1 MTTNLAETG
10 RTGTRLPVGKTAAV
24 DSIWSVTMAAM
35 TATGDL
41 AETERTKLRR
51 AADRGSFDR
60 ALAYSILDEALV
72 AHVGISTE
80 RGPVVLP
87 MTYGRID
94 DRLYL
99 HGAVGNAL
107 LRAGTD
113 AQVCATVTL
122 LDGLVLARS
131 AFHHSMNYRCVV
143 LYGTATK
150 VTDDAE
156 KLAAFDA
163 IVDQSV
169 PGRAAE
175 VRASDPGE
183 LRATLVLRLPIEEGS
198 VKVRGHG
205 VVDDAD
211 DLDLPVWAGVVPLRL
226 TPGDPMQDP
235 DQTATAESGPLAP
248 PAASRLT
255 R

>member
-1 MTTNLAETG
+1 
-10 RTGTRLPVGKTAAV
+10 
-24 DSIWSVTMAAM
+24 MAAM

-41 AETERTKLRR
+41 LETERTKLRR

-60 ALAYSILDEALV
+60 GLAYSILDEALV

-113 AQVCATVTL
+113 VQICATVTL

-150 VTDDAE
+150 VTDDDE

-163 IVDQSV
+163 IVNQSV

-175 VRASDPGE
+175 ARRSDASE
-183 LRATLVLRLPIEEGS
+183 LRSTLVLRLPIEEGS

-205 VVDDAD
+205 VGDAPE

-226 TPGDPMQDP
+226 TPGDPVQDP
-235 DQTATAESGPLAP
+235 DQAATPAGWALAA
-248 PAASRLT
+248 PAARLT
-255 R
+255 RRSAARSAP

>member
-1 MTTNLAETG
+1 
-10 RTGTRLPVGKTAAV
+10 
-24 DSIWSVTMAAM
+24 MAAM

-41 AETERTKLRR
+41 LKTERTRLRR
-51 AADRGSFDR
+51 AAGRGSFDR
-60 ALAYSILDEALV
+60 ASAYSILDEALV

-113 AQVCATVTL
+113 TQVCATVTL

-150 VTDDAE
+150 VTDDDE
-156 KLAAFDA
+156 KRAAFDA
-163 IVDQSV
+163 IVEQSL

-175 VRASDPGE
+175 ARPADPGE
-183 LRATLVLRLPIEEGS
+183 LRATLVLRLPIVEGS

-211 DLDLPVWAGVVPLRL
+211 DLGLPVWAGVVPLRL
-226 TPGDPMQDP
+226 TPGAPVQDP
-235 DQTATAESGPLAP
+235 DQAATAEGGTLTP
-248 PAASRLT
+248 PSESRLT

>member
-1 MTTNLAETG
+1 
-10 RTGTRLPVGKTAAV
+10 
-24 DSIWSVTMAAM
+24 MAAM
-35 TATGDL
+35 TATGEL
-41 AETERTKLRR
+41 AETERTRLRR
-51 AADRGSFDR
+51 AANRGSFDR

-113 AQVCATVTL
+113 AEVCVTITL
-122 LDGLVLARS
+122 FDGLVLARS

-156 KLAAFDA
+156 KQAAFDA
-163 IVDQSV
+163 IVNQSV

-175 VRASDPGE
+175 ARPADASE
-183 LRATLVLRLPIEEGS
+183 LRSTLVLRLPIEEGS

-205 VVDDAD
+205 VVDDPE

-226 TPGDPMQDP
+226 TPGEPHHDP
-235 DQTATAESGPLAP
+235 DQAATPAGQALTP
-248 PAASRLT
+248 PTPARLT

>member
-1 MTTNLAETG
+1 
-10 RTGTRLPVGKTAAV
+10 
-24 DSIWSVTMAAM
+24 MAAM

-41 AETERTKLRR
+41 LETERTKLRR
-51 AADRGSFDR
+51 AANRGSFDR

-87 MTYGRID
+87 MTYGRIH

-113 AQVCATVTL
+113 VSICATVTL

-226 TPGDPMQDP
+226 TPGDPVQDP
-235 DQTATAESGPLAP
+235 DQTATA
-248 PAASRLT
+248 
-255 R
+255 

>member
-1 MTTNLAETG
+1 
-10 RTGTRLPVGKTAAV
+10 
-24 DSIWSVTMAAM
+24 MAAM

-41 AETERTKLRR
+41 LETERTKLRR
-51 AADRGSFDR
+51 AANRGSFDR

-72 AHVGISTE
+72 THVGISTE

-87 MTYGRID
+87 MTYGRIH

-113 AQVCATVTL
+113 VSICATVTL

-163 IVDQSV
+163 IVNQSV

-175 VRASDPGE
+175 ARPSDPSE

-205 VVDDAD
+205 VGDAPD
-211 DLDLPVWAGVVPLRL
+211 DLNLPVWAGVVPLRL
-226 TPGDPMQDP
+226 TPAAPVQDP
-235 DQTATAESGPLAP
+235 DQAATSEGATLAP
-248 PAASRLT
+248 PTAARLT

>member
-1 MTTNLAETG
+1 MAGMTT
-10 RTGTRLPVGKTAAV
+10 
-24 DSIWSVTMAAM
+24 
-35 TATGDL
+35 TGDL
-41 AETERTKLRR
+41 AETERSRLRR

-60 ALAYSILDEALV
+60 SLAYSILDEALV
-72 AHVGISTE
+72 AHVGIATG

-113 AQVCATVTL
+113 AEVCATVTL

-163 IVDQSV
+163 IVDHAL
-169 PGRAAE
+169 PGRSAE
-175 VRASDPGE
+175 ARPADPGE
-183 LRATLVLRLPIEEGS
+183 LRTTLVLRLPIVEGS

-226 TPGDPMQDP
+226 TPGEPVQDP
-235 DQTATAESGPLAP
+235 AQAAVTAAP
-248 PAASRLT
+248 PLGPPLVSRPS

>member
-226 TPGDPMQDP
+226 TPGEPVQDP

>member
-1 MTTNLAETG
+1 
-10 RTGTRLPVGKTAAV
+10 
-24 DSIWSVTMAAM
+24 MAPM

-41 AETERTKLRR
+41 LETERTKLRR
-51 AADRGSFDR
+51 AANRGSFDR
-60 ALAYSILDEALV
+60 PLAYSILDEALV
-72 AHVGISTE
+72 AHVGISTQ

-87 MTYGRID
+87 MTYGRIG

-113 AQVCATVTL
+113 VSICCTVTL

-163 IVDQSV
+163 IVNQSV

-175 VRASDPGE
+175 ARPSDPAE

-205 VVDDAD
+205 VGDAPD
-211 DLDLPVWAGVVPLRL
+211 DLDLAVWAGVVPLRL
-226 TPGDPMQDP
+226 TPGDPVQDP
-235 DQTATAESGPLAP
+235 DQTATSEGARLAP
-248 PAASRLT
+248 PTAARLT

>member
-1 MTTNLAETG
+1 
-10 RTGTRLPVGKTAAV
+10 
-24 DSIWSVTMAAM
+24 
-35 TATGDL
+35 
-41 AETERTKLRR
+41 
-51 AADRGSFDR
+51 
-60 ALAYSILDEALV
+60 
-72 AHVGISTE
+72 
-80 RGPVVLP
+80 
-87 MTYGRID
+87 MTYGRIH

-113 AQVCATVTL
+113 VSICATVTL

-150 VTDDAE
+150 VTDDDE

-163 IVDQSV
+163 IVNQSV

-175 VRASDPGE
+175 ARRSDASE
-183 LRATLVLRLPIEEGS
+183 LRSTLVLRLPIEEGS

-205 VVDDAD
+205 VGDAPE

-226 TPGDPMQDP
+226 TPGDPVQDP
-235 DQTATAESGPLAP
+235 DQAATPAGWALAA
-248 PAASRLT
+248 PAARLT
-255 R
+255 RRSAARSAP

>member
-1 MTTNLAETG
+1 
-10 RTGTRLPVGKTAAV
+10 V
-24 DSIWSVTMAAM
+24 
-35 TATGDL
+35 
-41 AETERTKLRR
+41 
-51 AADRGSFDR
+51 
-60 ALAYSILDEALV
+60 LDEALV

-87 MTYGRID
+87 LTYGRID

-143 LYGTATK
+143 LYGTATR

-163 IVDQSV
+163 IVNQSV

-175 VRASDPGE
+175 ARPGDPGE
-183 LRATLVLRLPIEEGS
+183 LRSTLVLRLPIEEGS

-205 VVDDAD
+205 VGDDPD
-211 DLDLPVWAGVVPLRL
+211 DLGLAVWAGVVPLRL
-226 TPGDPMQDP
+226 TPGEPVQDP
-235 DQTATAESGPLAP
+235 DQAAAGPGRTLAP
-248 PAASRLT
+248 PTADRLT

>member
-1 MTTNLAETG
+1 
-10 RTGTRLPVGKTAAV
+10 
-24 DSIWSVTMAAM
+24 MAAM

-41 AETERTKLRR
+41 LETERTKLRR
-51 AADRGSFDR
+51 AANRGSFDR

-72 AHVGISTE
+72 AHVGINTE

-113 AQVCATVTL
+113 VSICATVTL

-150 VTDDAE
+150 VTDDDE

-163 IVDQSV
+163 I
-169 PGRAAE
+169 G
-175 VRASDPGE
+175 
-183 LRATLVLRLPIEEGS
+183 
-198 VKVRGHG
+198 
-205 VVDDAD
+205 AD
-211 DLDLPVWAGVVPLRL
+211 
-226 TPGDPMQDP
+226 M
-235 DQTATAESGPLAP
+235 
-248 PAASRLT
+248 
-255 R
+255 